1 MILLNYKNK
10 PNKQRET
17 KMTKTQAKQMELG
30 IFNSLGFIGVCTFS
44 SRNVSNNELVKKVQ
58 DMGILSKGTFEVELK
73 ETSEGARGIIYNK
86 NTGSRILEFREE
98 EI

>member
-1 MILLNYKNK
+1 
-10 PNKQRET
+10 
-17 KMTKTQAKQMELG
+17 MTKTQTKQTTEMELG

-44 SRNVSNNELVKKVQ
+44 SRNVSDNELIKKVQ
-58 DMGILSKGTFEVELK
+58 DLGILGQGTFEVELK